1 MLKLHTNA
9 LPCFRK
15 RLDTEMFSVELL
27 DDQGV
32 DIRLKTTSTEANDQ
46 DAYNQGGERVPW
58 LGDYRGDGREDE
70 DYMAN
75 DVDTKRDRDGLE
87 AAPVLICNIG
97 PKQGHQVLPE
107 LVEGG
112 NSCRSSLVHSQGTR
126 LSIWTWAASARIGS
140 LRQGLLD
147 KICVL

>member
-9 LPCFRK
+9 FPCFRK
-15 RLDTEMFSVELL
+15 RLDAEMFRVELL
-27 DDQGV
+27 DDQGI
-32 DIRLKTTSTEANDQ
+32 DIGLETTGTEANDQ

-58 LGDYRGDGREDE
+58 FGDYRGDSREDE

-75 DVDTKRDRDGLE
+75 DVDTKRNRDGLE
-87 AAPVLICNIG
+87 AAPVLVCNVG
-97 PKQGHQVLPE
+97 TEKGHQILPE

-112 NSCRSSLVHSQGTR
+112 YSRRSSLVHSQGTR
-126 LSIWTWAASARIGS
+126 LSIWTRAASARIGS